1 MAVDTYRSPVR
12 YPVRATSPVRIAGS
26 TDAPFRV
33 INLGAATVWVSDNS
47 GIVAGA
53 GTPIYAGTSL
63 QWIKP
68 TQLFAVANTGTTSE
82 VLVTTEIDDWTG
94 DPIALA
100 AATASAILNSGVV
113 IIDQPTVL
121 YNDQLRPA
129 NSRTTPPL
137 DISRYQSVTV
147 SLECVSITGTN
158 PFVRISFYADAAKT
172 LLLKTFAIPFHSA
185 GIPSGF
191 WKATLPVQG
200 AFMVVEADYPP
211 VTGTGPNVNVI
222 IVGSNR
228 PQERIDQQVFSQVP
242 GGADQTDRSVDMFW
256 ESQQPYVPG
265 TNTRV
270 TTTPW
275 IGQIEIT
282 ARLVTPAVATP
293 TLGEPAILVAQWYE
307 ISQAFNAFTTMVG
320 TVYGPAPPS
329 ARTLLF
335 HDVFSMN
342 GEPLQVTINNTY
354 AVNMTNTS
362 LRVTPVIGTQGL

>member
-1 MAVDTYRSPVR
+1 MAIDTYRSPVR

-26 TDAPFRV
+26 TDAPFRI
-33 INLGAATVWVSDNS
+33 INLGSNTVWVSDNS

-63 QWIKP
+63 QWMKP
-68 TQLFAVANTGTTSE
+68 TQLFAISAAGTVSE
-82 VLVTTEIDDWTG
+82 LLVTTEIDDWTG

-129 NSRTTPPL
+129 NSRTTGPL

-147 SLECVSITGTN
+147 SLECTAIAGTN
-158 PFVRISFYADAAKT
+158 PFVRISFYADAART

-185 GIPSGF
+185 GIPAGF

-200 AFMVVEADYPP
+200 AFMVVESNYPP
-211 VTGTGPNVNVI
+211 IIGNGPNVNVI

-242 GGADQTDRSVDMFW
+242 GGTDQTDRSVDMFW
-256 ESQQPYVPG
+256 ESQQPYTPG
-265 TNTRV
+265 TNLRV

-293 TLGEPAILVAQWYE
+293 ALGEPSILVAQWYE
-307 ISQAFNAFTTMVG
+307 ISQGFNAFATMIP
-320 TVYGPAPPS
+320 TLYGPASPA
-329 ARTLLF
+329 ARTLYY
-335 HDVFSMN
+335 DAVFSMN

-354 AVNMTNTS
+354 AANMTNTS
-362 LRVTPVIGTQGL
+362 LRVTPVVGTQGL